1 MAKGICRLW
10 VSFSLLELHHRRHF
24 FGHLHT
30 FPSSSVIPTYPSCT
44 YCLLLADATVDDI
57 NVVSIDMTV
66 LTPEG
71 MVLAGRE
78 EGSEI

>member
-1 MAKGICRLW
+1 
-10 VSFSLLELHHRRHF
+10 
-24 FGHLHT
+24 
-30 FPSSSVIPTYPSCT
+30 VIPTYPSCT

-78 EGSEI
+78 EGAEI